1 MEKDDDVIRSEVITL
16 AGHSPLAGEG
26 EYTVETL
33 EPIQSVLH
41 EINLPLTLSEA
52 RTLLPLLNRESED
65 DLYGLIWTL
74 IALLET
80 APGWPPSE
88 LDSLA
93 TPERPWF
100 QILRRRSRKADDA
113 L

>member
-1 MEKDDDVIRSEVITL
+1 MDVDRRQVKEL
-16 AGHSPLAGEG
+16 AAYSPLASEG
-26 EYTVETL
+26 AYTMDTL
-33 EPIQSVLH
+33 EPIQTVLGQ
-41 EINLPLTLSEA
+41 IIPPLTLREA
-52 RTLLPLLNRESED
+52 QTLLPLLDRESED

-74 IALLET
+74 VALLET

-100 QILRRRSRKADDA
+100 EILGRRARTAGHYR
-113 L
+113 